1 MSNKITCECGSS
13 INKYNISVHKLS
25 KVHSS
30 FIKSNN
36 YDNKCVNCSM
46 EIDNN
51 EYIYCISCYKSLA
64 DNNKLCNYSTCITQ
78 ATYNI
83 KGSKFGKFCV
93 KHKEP
98 DMVNIKSKVCSFE
111 GCNTQPSYN
120 IKGETTAKF
129 CTIHKQEGMI
139 NVKDRS
145 CEFENCLTIP
155 IYNFKN
161 ESKAKFCSIHKQEGM
176 VNVKDAK
183 CKYPDCDKI
192 PNYNFKGEK
201 RGIYCFTHKEENMED
216 VVCIFCA
223 FKDCNVRA
231 SFNYEKE
238 KLGKFCIKHKLEGMI
253 NVKSKKCSFDGC
265 LKQPTFN
272 FKNEKEAIYCSTH
285 KKPEMFDVLN
295 KKCYEEGCDITPHFN
310 FKNEKKGIYCCKH
323 KQPDM
328 IDITSKRCKSE
339 FCNTIANKKYKGYCS
354 YCFFH
359 LFPDEKSSKNYKTKE
374 LTVLNYIK
382 EEFPLI
388 DIVSD
393 KKIADGC
400 SRRRPDI
407 FIHLGYQIVIIEVD
421 ENQHNDYD
429 TTCEN
434 KRIMELSKDVNHI
447 PIVFIRFNP
456 DDYIDSSD
464 TKIKS
469 CFAISRTELCS
480 VNKKNEKEWNR
491 RLSILK
497 KTLEFHLKEENKSDK
512 TITIISLFY
521 DEI

>member
-46 EIDNN
+46 EIDND

-64 DNNKLCNYSTCITQ
+64 DNNKVCNYSTCITQ

-98 DMVNIKSKVCSFE
+98 DMINIKSKVCSFE

-120 IKGETTAKF
+120 IKGETIPKF

-161 ESKAKFCSIHKQEGM
+161 ETKAKFCSIHKQEGM
-176 VNVKDAK
+176 VNVKDTK
-183 CKYPDCDKI
+183 CKYQDCNKI

-201 RGIYCFTHKEENMED
+201 RGIYCFAHKEDNMED
-216 VVCIFCA
+216 IKNIFCNSE
-223 FKDCNVRA
+223 DCNTIA
-231 SFNYEKE
+231 SFNFQKE
-238 KLGKFCIKHKLEGMI
+238 KLPKFCTIHKLEGLI
-253 NVKSKKCSFDGC
+253 NIKCNKCLFDGC
-265 LKQPTFN
+265 IKQPTFN
-272 FKNEKEAIYCSTH
+272 FKDEKKGNYCSTH
-285 KKPEMFDVLN
+285 KKPEMIDVVN
-295 KKCYEEGCDITPHFN
+295 
-310 FKNEKKGIYCCKH
+310 
-323 KQPDM
+323 
-328 IDITSKRCKSE
+328 KRCKSE
-339 FCNTIANKKYKGYCS
+339 FCHTAGKLKFKGYCA

-407 FIHLGYQIVIIEVD
+407 FIHLGYQVVIIEVD

-456 DDYIDSSD
+456 DDYIDNSN

-469 CFAISRTELCS
+469 CFAISRTGLCS
-480 VNKKNEKEWNR
+480 INKKNEKEWNR